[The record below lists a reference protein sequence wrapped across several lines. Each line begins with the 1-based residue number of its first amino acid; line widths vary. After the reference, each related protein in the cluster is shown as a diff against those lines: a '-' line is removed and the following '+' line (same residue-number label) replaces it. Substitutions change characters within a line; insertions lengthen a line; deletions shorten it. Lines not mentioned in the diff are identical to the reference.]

1 MRPKLGHLVV
11 VPLATISVL
20 AAVLVWEIEHVG
32 SILLALLLAGV
43 GLAIGAIVARTARRQ
58 IDELSQH
65 YEALLTTADD
75 QSRRAET
82 ANRLKDEFLATLSHE
97 LRTPLN
103 AVLGWTRLLAGGKLN
118 APQGKKA
125 IHAIERAA
133 WAQSRLVDDLLDI
146 SHIGA
151 GTLQIAPRRVAV
163 RPIVEAA
170 LRSLR
175 SAAEAKQ
182 IELVVAVDSGI
193 GPVEV
198 DPDRLRQIV
207 WHLTSNAIKFTPSGG
222 RVHLRV
228 AATGDTLRVVVE
240 DTGIGMSE
248 AVAAHLFERFRQGD
262 SSSTRQYG
270 GLGLGL
276 SIVRHL
282 AELHGGTVAA
292 WSSGPGCGARFE
304 VALPIRG
311 HRHTEHVAP
320 ATPERPP
327 VLTDV
332 TVLVV
337 DDDESALAFVR
348 SALEQY
354 GASVVT
360 ASSAREARERFT
372 RQPPDVLV
380 SDLVMPDEDGLALI
394 REIREIE
401 RASGRHTPAA
411 ALTALARREDR
422 QHALAAG
429 YEMHVV
435 KPVDPQELAST
446 VERLAQH

>member
-1 MRPKLGHLVV
+1 MRPKLGRLVV
-11 VPLATISVL
+11 MPLASISVL

-32 SILLALLLAGV
+32 SILLALALAAIGLGV
-43 GLAIGAIVARTARRQ
+43 GAIVARAARQQ
-58 IDELSQH
+58 IDELSRH
-65 YEALLTTADD
+65 YEALLTMADD

-103 AVLGWTRLLAGGKLN
+103 AILGWTRLVAGGKLD
-118 APQGKKA
+118 APRRTKA

-133 WAQSRLVDDLLDI
+133 WAQARLVDDLLDI
-146 SHIGA
+146 SRIGA
-151 GTLQIAPRRVAV
+151 GTLQISPRRVTV
-163 RPIVEAA
+163 QPIVDAA

-175 SAAEAKQ
+175 AAAEAKQ
-182 IELVVAVDSGI
+182 IDLAVRVDPNI
-193 GPVEV
+193 GAIAV
-198 DPDRLRQIV
+198 DPDRLRQIL
-207 WHLTSNAIKFTPSGG
+207 WHLTSNAIKFTPACGHVDLAVASGDG
-222 RVHLRV
+222 CLRI
-228 AATGDTLRVVVE
+228 VVE
-240 DTGIGMSE
+240 DTGIGMNE

-262 SSSTRQYG
+262 GSSTRQYG

-282 AELHGGTVAA
+282 VELHGGTVSARSA
-292 WSSGPGCGARFE
+292 GPGRGAQFE
-304 VALPIRG
+304 IALPIRAG
-311 HRHTEHVAP
+311 RAAVRATTAP
-320 ATPERPP
+320 AEQPP
-327 VLTDV
+327 VLTGV
-332 TVLVV
+332 TVLLV
-337 DDDESALAFVR
+337 DDDPSALGFVQ

-354 GASVVT
+354 GATVVT

-380 SDLVMPDEDGLALI
+380 SDLRMPDEDGLALI
-394 REIREIE
+394 REIREID

-411 ALTALARREDR
+411 ALTALVRSDDR

-429 YEMHVV
+429 FELHVA

-446 VERLAQH
+446 VERLVHH